1 MRESPLPSLSPKLPM
16 PQTDRTKC
24 LLVDDVEEN
33 LIALEALLQRDG
45 LEILKAQSGP
55 EALELLLSHD
65 DVALALLDVQMPEMN
80 GFELAELIRGSERT
94 RHIPLIFMTAG
105 SREQNWQF
113 RGYESGAVDFLYKPI
128 DPHMLT
134 NKASVFFELHR
145 RKQALAHELR
155 ERTEALRINEM
166 FMAVLSHDL
175 RTPLQ
180 SIMAA
185 ATVLKRQPSPDK
197 VALMAER
204 MLGTSQRMGRMIEDL
219 LDVTR
224 IRQAGG
230 LALKP
235 GPAHLQALLQRTLD
249 EVQTSHADRHI
260 ASTLQGDLEGIWDGE
275 RLSQVLTNLVGN
287 ALHHGS
293 PGVPVHIA
301 VDGSRPDAVT
311 ITVSNGGTIPPEL
324 LPYLF
329 DPFRGRD
336 REPGRDQGL
345 GLGLFIVHQ
354 IVRAHRGRIEAHS
367 QDGITQFR
375 VELPRQSPAS
385 APGVQGPRPGTSRRA
400 HGAHGL

>member
-1 MRESPLPSLSPKLPM
+1 M

-45 LEILKAQSGP
+45 LDILKAQSGP
-55 EALELLLSHD
+55 EALELLLAHD

-134 NKASVFFELHR
+134 NKAGVFFELHR

-155 ERTEALRINEM
+155 ARTEALRINEM

-180 SIMAA
+180 SIVAA
-185 ATVLKRQPSPDK
+185 ATVLKRQPPPDK
-197 VALMAER
+197 AALMADR
-204 MLGTSQRMGRMIEDL
+204 VLGASQRMGHMIDDL

-230 LALKP
+230 LALQL
-235 GPAHLQALLQRTLD
+235 GPAHMQTLVQRTLD
-249 EVQTSHADRHI
+249 EVATSHPERPID
-260 ASTLQGDLEGIWDGE
+260 STLAGDLAGTWDAE
-275 RLSQVLTNLVGN
+275 RLSQVVTNLVGN
-287 ALHHGS
+287 ALQHGS
-293 PGVPVHIA
+293 ADHPVRIA
-301 VDGSRPDAVT
+301 VDGSRPEEVS
-311 ITVSNGGTIPPEL
+311 ITVYNGGTIPPGL
-324 LPYLF
+324 LPHLF
-329 DPFRGRD
+329 DPFRGGE
-336 REPGRDQGL
+336 REPGRHQGL
-345 GLGLFIVHQ
+345 GLGLFIAHQ
-354 IVRAHRGRIEAHS
+354 IVRAHHGTIEARSHNDVTS
-367 QDGITQFR
+367 FR
-375 VELPRQSPAS
+375 VTLPRHAPPRSPR
-385 APGVQGPRPGTSRRA
+385 G
-400 HGAHGL
+400 

>member
-1 MRESPLPSLSPKLPM
+1 M

-45 LEILKAQSGP
+45 LDILKAQSGP
-55 EALELLLSHD
+55 EALELLLAHD

-155 ERTEALRINEM
+155 ARTEALRINEM

-180 SIMAA
+180 SIVAA
-185 ATVLKRQPSPDK
+185 ASVLKRLPSPDK
-197 VALMAER
+197 TALMADR
-204 MLGTSQRMGRMIEDL
+204 VLGASQRMGHMIEDL

-230 LALKP
+230 LALQL
-235 GPAHLQALLQRTLD
+235 GPAHMQTLVQRTLD
-249 EVQTSHADRHI
+249 EVATSHPERPID
-260 ASTLQGDLEGIWDGE
+260 STLAGDLAGTWDAE
-275 RLSQVLTNLVGN
+275 RLCQVITNLVGN

-293 PGVPVHIA
+293 ADHPVRIA
-301 VDGSRPDAVT
+301 VDGSRPEEVS
-311 ITVSNGGTIPPEL
+311 ITVSNGGTIPAGL
-324 LPYLF
+324 LPHLF
-329 DPFRGRD
+329 DPFRGGE
-336 REPGRDQGL
+336 REPGRHQGL
-345 GLGLFIVHQ
+345 GLGLFIAHQ
-354 IVRAHRGRIEAHS
+354 IVRAHHGTIEARSHNDVTS
-367 QDGITQFR
+367 FR
-375 VELPRQSPAS
+375 VTLPRHAPARSP
-385 APGVQGPRPGTSRRA
+385 RN
-400 HGAHGL
+400 

>member
-1 MRESPLPSLSPKLPM
+1 M

-45 LEILKAQSGP
+45 LDILKAQSGP
-55 EALELLLSHD
+55 EALELLLAHD

-145 RKQALAHELR
+145 RKQALAHELLA
-155 ERTEALRINEM
+155 RTEALRINEL

-180 SIMAA
+180 SIVAA
-185 ATVLKRQPSPDK
+185 ATVLKRQPPPDK
-197 VALMAER
+197 AALMADR
-204 MLGTSQRMGRMIEDL
+204 VLGASQRMGHMIDDL

-230 LALKP
+230 LALQL
-235 GPAHLQALLQRTLD
+235 GPAHMQTLVQRTLD
-249 EVQTSHADRHI
+249 EVATSHPERPID
-260 ASTLQGDLEGIWDGE
+260 STLAGDLTGTWDAE
-275 RLSQVLTNLVGN
+275 RLSQVVTNLVGN

-293 PGVPVHIA
+293 ADHPVRIA
-301 VDGSRPDAVT
+301 VDGSRPEEVS
-311 ITVSNGGTIPPEL
+311 ITVYNGGTIPPGL
-324 LPYLF
+324 LPHLF
-329 DPFRGRD
+329 DPFRGGE
-336 REPGRDQGL
+336 REPGRHQGL
-345 GLGLFIVHQ
+345 GLGLFIAHQ
-354 IVRAHRGRIEAHS
+354 IVRAHHGTIEARSHNDVTS
-367 QDGITQFR
+367 FR
-375 VELPRQSPAS
+375 VTLPRH
-385 APGVQGPRPGTSRRA
+385 APPRPSR
-400 HGAHGL
+400 G

>member
-1 MRESPLPSLSPKLPM
+1 M

-45 LEILKAQSGP
+45 VDILKAQSGP
-55 EALELLLSHD
+55 EALELLLAHD

-155 ERTEALRINEM
+155 ARTEALRINEM

-180 SIMAA
+180 SIVAA
-185 ATVLKRQPSPDK
+185 ATVLKRQPPPDK
-197 VALMAER
+197 AALMADR
-204 MLGTSQRMGRMIEDL
+204 VLGASQRMGHMIEDL

-230 LALKP
+230 LALQL
-235 GPAHLQALLQRTLD
+235 GPAHMQTLVQRTLD
-249 EVQTSHADRHI
+249 EVATSHPERPID
-260 ASTLQGDLEGIWDGE
+260 STLAGDLAGTWDAE
-275 RLSQVLTNLVGN
+275 RLCQVVTNLVGN

-293 PGVPVHIA
+293 VDHPVRIA
-301 VDGSRPDAVT
+301 VDGTRPEEVS
-311 ITVSNGGTIPPEL
+311 ITVSNGGTIPAGL
-324 LPYLF
+324 LPHLF
-329 DPFRGRD
+329 DPFRGGE
-336 REPGRDQGL
+336 REPGRHQGL
-345 GLGLFIVHQ
+345 GLGLFIAHQ
-354 IVRAHRGRIEAHS
+354 IVRAHHGTIEARSHNDVTS
-367 QDGITQFR
+367 FR
-375 VELPRQSPAS
+375 VTLPRHAPARSPRS
-385 APGVQGPRPGTSRRA
+385 
-400 HGAHGL
+400 

>member
-1 MRESPLPSLSPKLPM
+1 M

-45 LEILKAQSGP
+45 LDILKAQSGP
-55 EALELLLSHD
+55 EALELLLAHD
-65 DVALALLDVQMPEMN
+65 DVALALLDVQMPDMN

-155 ERTEALRINEM
+155 ARTEALRINEM

-180 SIMAA
+180 SIVAA
-185 ATVLKRQPSPDK
+185 ASVLKRLPSPDK
-197 VALMAER
+197 TALMADR
-204 MLGTSQRMGRMIEDL
+204 VLGASQRMGHMIEDL

-230 LALKP
+230 LALQL
-235 GPAHLQALLQRTLD
+235 GPAHMQTLVQRTLD
-249 EVQTSHADRHI
+249 EVATSHPERPID
-260 ASTLQGDLEGIWDGE
+260 STLAGDLAGTWDAE
-275 RLSQVLTNLVGN
+275 RLCQVITNLVGN

-293 PGVPVHIA
+293 ADHPVRIA
-301 VDGSRPDAVT
+301 VDGSRPEEVS
-311 ITVSNGGTIPPEL
+311 ITVSNGGTIPAGL
-324 LPYLF
+324 LPHLF
-329 DPFRGRD
+329 DPFRGGE
-336 REPGRDQGL
+336 REPGRHQGL
-345 GLGLFIVHQ
+345 GLGLFIAHQ
-354 IVRAHRGRIEAHS
+354 IVRAHHGTIEARSHNDVTS
-367 QDGITQFR
+367 FR
-375 VELPRQSPAS
+375 VTLPRHAPARSPRS
-385 APGVQGPRPGTSRRA
+385 
-400 HGAHGL
+400 